1 MSNYKESVLRKLE
14 TASQE
19 RRKAIDTFF
28 DESKS
33 TEERLKAFKKC
44 GTFVE
49 EADVAKALR
58 ILKDKQR
65 NEDSVR
71 ASAIHALVNYA
82 AENEKFQDELI
93 GYLSNPEESEDIK
106 DAALSVLQSNMFSS
120 ASFSAK
126 RPAFINSLRNLVQ
139 HNKSSGRGSV
149 KERSAE
155 FLALEKDEF
164 IQRTLV
170 EGLENPEKKIVEPE
184 VAIQL
189 LSYDLHSNLYPLLRN
204 IVQNPPNQRAKKEA
218 LRNLASDS
226 SSADLLLKTLNDK
239 KEDKEIR
246 HVCAVGL
253 QSLQPERL
261 QSSLKS
267 ILTDKDEDEDLKV
280 ALLNTLNYT
289 TDTRSTDEDT
299 EFQSK
304 LDLTQKESKSEEMKE
319 TYRKYRQNKLKK

>member
-1 MSNYKESVLRKLE
+1 MSNYKEQVIRKLQ

-19 RRKAIDTFF
+19 KRKAIDTFL
-28 DESKS
+28 DVSKS
-33 TEERLKAFKKC
+33 TEERLNAFKKC

-49 EADVAKALR
+49 EADVTKALR

-65 NEDSVR
+65 NEDSIR
-71 ASAIHALVNYA
+71 ASAILALVNYSA
-82 AENEKFQDELI
+82 RNDKFQDELI
-93 GYLSNPEESEDIK
+93 EYLNNPEESEDIK
-106 DAALSVLQSNMFSS
+106 NAALSVLQSNTFSS

-126 RPAFINSLRNLVQ
+126 RPAFINALRNLVKE
-139 HNKSSGRGSV
+139 NKSSGRGSI

-155 FLALEKDEF
+155 FLALEKDES
-164 IQRTLV
+164 IQRSLI

-189 LSYDLHSNLYPLLRN
+189 LSYDLHSDLYPLLRN
-204 IVQNPPNQRAKKEA
+204 IVQNPPNQRSKKEA
-218 LRNLASDS
+218 LRALSSDS
-226 SSADLLLKTLNDK
+226 LSADLLLSTLNDK

-253 QSLQPERL
+253 QSLQPERF

-267 ILTDKDEDEDLKV
+267 ILTDKEEDEELKV

-289 TDTRSTDEDT
+289 TDTKSTDEDG

-304 LDLTQKESKSEEMKE
+304 LDLTQKESKSTEMKE
-319 TYRKYRQNKLKK
+319 TYLKYRQNKLKK